1 MANDNTRLLGKKIFF
16 IHPSAFV
23 QNNILDEL
31 IQQEYEVYAIRDEA
45 KLQKVLRTYP
55 DSIVF
60 AGIDEALS
68 ADKWEA
74 WIRSVMEDDATKTVS
89 IGILSNTN
97 NEEVRRF
104 YLNTM
109 KVSCG
114 FISVKMDKNRVIA
127 VMADMLK
134 TAGAKGR
141 RKHLRADTRGE
152 TGITIN
158 VPHDGG
164 FINGE
169 IRNISVVGL
178 SCVFEQDPELEKNSL
193 FPDIQIKLQSA
204 LLKTEGIVFG
214 FRMDGND
221 KVYVFVFTP
230 KTDPAVHV
238 KIRSY
243 IQKNLQARMD
253 AELA

>member
-1 MANDNTRLLGKKIFF
+1 MANDNTGLPGKKIFF

-23 QNNILDEL
+23 QNNIITEL
-31 IQQEYEVYAIRDEA
+31 IQQEYEVYAVKDEV
-45 KLQKVLRTYP
+45 KLQKLLRTYP

-60 AGIDEALS
+60 ASIDEALP
-68 ADKWEA
+68 ADKWEG
-74 WIRSVMEDDATKTVS
+74 WIRSVMEDEASKTVS

-97 NEEVRRF
+97 NEEARRF
-104 YLNTM
+104 YLNTI

-114 FISVKMDKNRVIA
+114 FTSVKMDKNRVVA

-134 TAGAKGR
+134 MTGAKGR

-158 VPHDGG
+158 VPYDGG
-164 FINGE
+164 FINGG
-169 IRNISVVGL
+169 IRDISVVGL

-193 FPDIQIKLQSA
+193 FPDIQIKLQSV

-214 FRMDGND
+214 FRMDGSD

-243 IQKNLQARMD
+243 IQKNLQSRID
-253 AELA
+253 AELK

>member
-1 MANDNTRLLGKKIFF
+1 MANDNTGLLGKKIFF

-23 QNNILDEL
+23 QNNIMIEL
-31 IQQEYEVYAIRDEA
+31 IQQEYEVYAVRDEA
-45 KLQKVLRTYP
+45 KLQKLLQTYP

-60 AGIDEALS
+60 ASIDEVLPS
-68 ADKWEA
+68 DKWEA
-74 WIRSVMEDDATKTVS
+74 WIRSVMEDEATKTVS
-89 IGILSNTN
+89 IGILSNTD
-97 NEEVRRF
+97 NEGARRF
-104 YLNTM
+104 YLNTV
-109 KVSCG
+109 KVNCG
-114 FISVKMDKNRVIA
+114 FTSVKMDKKRVTA
-127 VMADMLK
+127 VLADLLK

-141 RKHLRADTRGE
+141 RRHLRADTRGE

-169 IRNISVVGL
+169 IRDISVVGL
-178 SCVFEQDPELEKNSL
+178 SCVFDQDPGLEKNSF

-214 FRMDGND
+214 FRMDGSD

-243 IQKNLQARMD
+243 IQKNLQSRMD
-253 AELA
+253 AELK